1 MSDPQK
7 DDLTVRNIARG
18 KLAVE
23 KDPIA
28 RLRLRLLIRG
38 ASGIKGFSRQFRLM
52 DDNRD
57 KKLTEEEF
65 RTGCNDFGLDLDA
78 SEITTLFNAFDK
90 DKSGSINFDEF
101 LVSLRPPLN
110 DMRTGLIKK
119 AFDKMDKSGDGV
131 VTAPDLKGVYN
142 VSLHPKYQNGEW
154 TEDQVFKH
162 FLQSFEF
169 PNDADGK
176 VTWEEWL
183 NYYCGV
189 SSSIDKDSYFALMM
203 RNSWKL

>member
-1 MSDPQK
+1 
-7 DDLTVRNIARG
+7 
-18 KLAVE
+18 
-23 KDPIA
+23 
-28 RLRLRLLIRG
+28 
-38 ASGIKGFSRQFRLM
+38 
-52 DDNRD
+52 
-57 KKLTEEEF
+57 
-65 RTGCNDFGLDLDA
+65 
-78 SEITTLFNAFDK
+78 
-90 DKSGSINFDEF
+90 
-101 LVSLRPPLN
+101 
-110 DMRTGLIKK
+110 
-119 AFDKMDKSGDGV
+119 
-131 VTAPDLKGVYN
+131 VYN